1 MAEQKI
7 DAIMMTRNI
16 RDKNYERLHHLSR
29 AERLAYCR
37 EQASLMNAKAATLVK
52 AELSKPTEAG

>member
-7 DAIMMTRNI
+7 DAIMMTRSI

-29 AERLAYCR
+29 AERLAYYR